1 MRIKFEDVAGQD
13 LIIDCVY
20 EGGTTGNY
28 SSEPLIKLLPKCGS
42 SGRFRKV
49 NRTDGSKKPAYVILY
64 TTMSELEWPDYLDE
78 ETGVFRYYGD
88 NRNQGI
94 QCSRQSKVEINF

>member
-28 SSEPLIKLLPKCGS
+28 SSEPLIKLLPK
-42 SGRFRKV
+42 FY
-49 NRTDGSKKPAYVILY
+49 DIH
-64 TTMSELEWPDYLDE
+64 
-78 ETGVFRYYGD
+78 
-88 NRNQGI
+88 
-94 QCSRQSKVEINF
+94 